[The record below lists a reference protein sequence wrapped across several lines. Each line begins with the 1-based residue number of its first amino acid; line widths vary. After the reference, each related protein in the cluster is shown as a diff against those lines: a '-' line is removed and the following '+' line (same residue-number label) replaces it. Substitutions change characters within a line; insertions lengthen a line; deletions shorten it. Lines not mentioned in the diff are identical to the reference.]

1 MAANFFV
8 NRLYVLTETGKVA
21 YDEQFHHGVNII
33 RGTNSSGK
41 STVMRLLFYALGGD
55 YTHFVPEV
63 RKCAKVMVEVAIGKA
78 VITLS
83 RPIEKDKEGRI
94 LGQRG
99 MTIYWGSMD

>member
-55 YTHFVPEV
+55 
-63 RKCAKVMVEVAIGKA
+63 
-78 VITLS
+78 
-83 RPIEKDKEGRI
+83 
-94 LGQRG
+94 
-99 MTIYWGSMD
+99 